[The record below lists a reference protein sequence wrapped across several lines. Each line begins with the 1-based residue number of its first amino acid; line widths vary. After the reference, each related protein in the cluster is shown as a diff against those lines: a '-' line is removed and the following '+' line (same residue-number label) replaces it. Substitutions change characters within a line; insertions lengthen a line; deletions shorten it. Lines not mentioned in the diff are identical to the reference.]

1 MQFHSSGESGDK
13 AGFRACPGIWGRGRA
28 VAMGAARR
36 AVDALASSRR
46 RGQSGGMKR
55 LLPLALLA
63 LPAPAGAEVLYVHA
77 GRLIDSER
85 GTVLADR
92 MLTVEDGRVRAV
104 GPWVPPPPDAR
115 VVDWSGYT
123 VLPGLID
130 MHVHLADVDQSA
142 NVAEPLLHSPAE
154 IALIGARNARRTLL
168 AGFTS
173 VHDVGC
179 FRAFADVALRD
190 AVNRGDVPGP
200 RISAVGAYV
209 TVPGGGGEVT
219 GLAPDVVLPADM
231 RAGVAS
237 GPADVARKVSYLLQ
251 NGADSVKLIATGAVL
266 AQGTEPGAQELSE
279 EEMRAA
285 VTMAA
290 SRGSWVTAHAH
301 GAAGIKAA
309 IRAGVRGIEHA
320 SLIDAEGIALAKARG
335 TFLDM
340 DVYNGDYIADV
351 GRKQGW
357 PADMLR
363 KNDDTTLAQRQGFAA
378 AVKAGVKLTFGTDAG
393 VYPHGL
399 NARQFAYMVRW
410 GMTPMQAI
418 QAATTVSAEALGWSK
433 DVGALSPGHW
443 ADMVAVSR
451 DPLADI
457 AVLETVDHVMKGG
470 EVVR

>member
-1 MQFHSSGESGDK
+1 
-13 AGFRACPGIWGRGRA
+13 
-28 VAMGAARR
+28 
-36 AVDALASSRR
+36 
-46 RGQSGGMKR
+46 MKR
-55 LLPLALLA
+55 LLPIALLA
-63 LPAPAGAEVLYVHA
+63 SAAPASAETLYVHA
-77 GRLIDSER
+77 GRLVDPEQ
-85 GTVLADR
+85 GTVAPDR
-92 MLTVEDGRVRAV
+92 MLTVTDGRVRAV
-104 GPWVPPPPDAR
+104 GPWAPPPGAT
-115 VVDWSGYT
+115 VVDWSAYT

-142 NVAEPLLHSPAE
+142 NVAEPLLHSAAE
-154 IALIGARNARRTLL
+154 IALIGARNARATLL

-219 GLAPDVVLPADM
+219 GLAPDVALPADM

-251 NGADSVKLIATGAVL
+251 NGADSIKLIATGAVL
-266 AQGTEPGAQELSE
+266 AQGTEPGQQELSE

-285 VTMAA
+285 VTIAA
-290 SRGSWVTAHAH
+290 SRGAWVTAHAH

-340 DVYNGDYIADV
+340 DVYNGDYIAEV

-363 KNDDTTLAQRQGFAA
+363 KNDDTTEAQRQGFSA

-399 NARQFAYMVRW
+399 NARQFRFMVRY

-418 QAATTVSAEALGWSK
+418 QAATTVSAAALGWGK

-443 ADMVAVSR
+443 ADMVAVKA

-457 AVLETVDHVMKGG
+457 AALEHVDHVMKGG
-470 EVVR
+470 EVVK